1 MRWIYDQFTRHG
13 QSEAA
18 IARALNEKG
27 IPTDLGR
34 AWASGTV
41 HQVLTNEKYIG
52 NNVYNRTLGKL
63 TAKRRAND
71 PAEWVRSDGAF
82 TAIVSPGVFLSAQRI
97 VEERNRQYSDAEML
111 ERLAHLFRQHGAL
124 SGIIIDEA
132 EGTPSASAYQSRFGS
147 LIRAYELI
155 GFRPERDYRY
165 IEINRALHRET
176 VSDTIKNLCA
186 QPPRAQSCRV
196 QGTCGQHSED
206 RPQTSHHRVGRH
218 QRRGLSA
225 RLRPGPPRGIHR
237 ARADHDSRGHSRLHR
252 GGTASSQRHRKRRAP
267 ASQAEGS
274 VVGYRRH
281 AAARLFLRNDR
292 GQDGAHLE
300 ILKSLGE
307 ASVVCLIATDDEAFT
322 QGASSRS

>member
-1 MRWIYDQFTRHG
+1 MRRVRWIYDQFTRHG

-147 LIRAYELI
+147 LIRA
-155 GFRPERDYRY
+155 GRGRPR
-165 IEINRALHRET
+165 
-176 VSDTIKNLCA
+176 
-186 QPPRAQSCRV
+186 PPA
-196 QGTCGQHSED
+196 G
-206 RPQTSHHRVGRH
+206 
-218 QRRGLSA
+218 
-225 RLRPGPPRGIHR
+225 
-237 ARADHDSRGHSRLHR
+237 
-252 GGTASSQRHRKRRAP
+252 
-267 ASQAEGS
+267 
-274 VVGYRRH
+274 
-281 AAARLFLRNDR
+281 
-292 GQDGAHLE
+292 
-300 ILKSLGE
+300 
-307 ASVVCLIATDDEAFT
+307 
-322 QGASSRS
+322 